1 MRFCGQTRCCL
12 GPSEKKEQKV
22 IRRKREG
29 ERKREREREVMG
41 WSTVKASSCIFIE
54 VKMLARSLWY
64 HSLSSAIEECHVE
77 FFHCMTL

>member
-1 MRFCGQTRCCL
+1 
-12 GPSEKKEQKV
+12 
-22 IRRKREG
+22 
-29 ERKREREREVMG
+29 
-41 WSTVKASSCIFIE
+41 WSTVKASSCYPFSFIDVFIE

>member
-29 ERKREREREVMG
+29 ERKRERERGDGMEHCE
-41 WSTVKASSCIFIE
+41 SIF
-54 VKMLARSLWY
+54 MHLHRSEDAC
-64 HSLSSAIEECHVE
+64 S
-77 FFHCMTL
+77 